1 MVNIA
6 EYLGEIKKNWKIIIM
21 VVISFVLISGLY
33 TTFFMKQEYEA
44 SVKVFI
50 GKQQFQSTTENYN
63 NEEISLYQITTYSEV
78 IKSKK
83 LINKSIN
90 DSNVNNLSNKDEK
103 ITYDSVI
110 SNFTVNP
117 ITNTQII
124 EVKYKSLNPQKS
136 YDLLYS
142 TTENLIAYS
151 KELYPTVNI
160 KVLEQVHVNH
170 GNLLSKKLMIVGL
183 ALILGLMAGVGGV
196 LGFMYLDNTF
206 KSKKSIEE
214 QMGIPVL
221 GVIPNVEFQRKIK
234 VQDLV
239 F

>member
-1 MVNIA
+1 M
-6 EYLGEIKKNWKIIIM
+6 
-21 VVISFVLISGLY
+21 
-33 TTFFMKQEYEA
+33 
-44 SVKVFI
+44 KVFI
-50 GKQQFQSTTENYN
+50 GKQKFQSTTENYN
-63 NEEISLYQITTYSEV
+63 NEEISLYQRLITTYSEV

-83 LINKSIN
+83 LISKSIN
-90 DSNVNNLSNKDEK
+90 DSKVNYLSNKDGK

-117 ITNTQII
+117 IANTQII
-124 EVKYKSLNPQKS
+124 EMSYKSLNPQQS

-183 ALILGLMAGVGGV
+183 ALILGLIAGVGGV

-221 GVIPNVEFQRKIK
+221 GVIPNVEF
-234 VQDLV
+234 
-239 F
+239 